1 MTTPVKTEARGQE
14 FSGLRQARVRL
25 EQLIQRFEDMEPA
38 RDRHL
43 FHIQKFIEDL
53 KIIDKQG
60 EMVSLIMNR
69 SQEEV
74 FHRIMECRE
83 RRVPARFICCKS
95 RQLGISTLVEAFIF
109 ALLTRYPNRF
119 ALVVAHSIE
128 SAQAIF
134 SMTQRF
140 HRHLP
145 ADQARPLA
153 KSNTRRIEYPAPHY
167 SSLQIDTAANKN
179 LGRGGTVNYV
189 HASEVDG
196 APAAEVLVG
205 CGV

>member
-95 RQLGISTLVEAFIF
+95 RQLGISTLV
-109 ALLTRYPNRF
+109 
-119 ALVVAHSIE
+119 
-128 SAQAIF
+128 
-134 SMTQRF
+134 
-140 HRHLP
+140 
-145 ADQARPLA
+145 
-153 KSNTRRIEYPAPHY
+153 
-167 SSLQIDTAANKN
+167 
-179 LGRGGTVNYV
+179 
-189 HASEVDG
+189 
-196 APAAEVLVG
+196 
-205 CGV
+205 